1 VTKTVRLVALLLGS
15 GLVVAHVGDAAAFND
30 VTASPCGIAA
40 GRDIKGTLNAYCRD
54 PADIQEIARLLAD
67 RDTQT
72 AARHEA
78 ELRAERLAGEA
89 QTTKQAGTGSGHNG

>member
-40 GRDIKGTLNAYCRD
+40 GREIKGNVNAYCRD

-67 RDTQT
+67 RDTLA

-78 ELRAERLAGEA
+78 ELHAEKLAGEA
-89 QTTKQAGTGSGHNG
+89 QRPSNKC